1 MSESLQEHAEATP
14 SAPEAASVHG
24 AADSMN
30 VTSKRHRPGGAKRR
44 AAGAILEPDRAILRL
59 MGSQENDRRN
69 EHGPALVVE
78 EARPEVARPPLYQ
91 VILLND
97 DFTPMDFVVV
107 VLETFF
113 SLDRER
119 ATQVMLHVH
128 TRGKGV
134 CGVFTRE
141 VAETKVTQVNEFSR
155 THQHPL
161 LCTMEKA

>member
-1 MSESLQEHAEATP
+1 MSASVMSESLQDGAVTAGVHANAAQMPEKRAGS
-14 SAPEAASVHG
+14 SA
-24 AADSMN
+24 DN
-30 VTSKRHRPGGAKRR
+30 VNL
-44 AAGAILEPDRAILRL
+44 GAILGADRQKLRL
-59 MGSQENDRRN
+59 MSQQTDRRS
-69 EHGPALVVE
+69 EHGPGLVLE

-113 SLDRER
+113 NLDRER